1 MSSLFGEDFHI
12 TNYVYN
18 TLLNSVNLYLN
29 NHQFSPTFSL
39 LPSLNYTTL
48 DIAYQEIINDN
59 NNMSIVQISQT
70 SGFRFFFYKMNRDI
84 YKIIT
89 NLDLSI
95 IYEVS
100 RY

>member
-1 MSSLFGEDFHI
+1 MSSLFGEDFLI
-12 TNYVYN
+12 TNYVHN
-18 TLLNSVNLYLN
+18 ILLNSVNLYLN
-29 NHQFSPTFSL
+29 SHKFSPSFSL

-59 NNMSIVQISQT
+59 NISIVQISQT

-95 IYEVS
+95 VYEVS